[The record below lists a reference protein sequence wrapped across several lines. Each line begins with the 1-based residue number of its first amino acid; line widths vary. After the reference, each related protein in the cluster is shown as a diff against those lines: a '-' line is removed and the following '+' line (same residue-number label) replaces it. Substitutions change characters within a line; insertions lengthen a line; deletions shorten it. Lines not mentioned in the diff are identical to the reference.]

1 MDKMDV
7 TDAGMTLGEGGG
19 VGVEIVSLQLR
30 NGVSFLWNGLTTIV
44 QGISREFIP
53 CLCPCRQISV
63 IICVGVLVD
72 ITLSGMARRTTPH
85 SIRHVVPLIHPN
97 IVNIHL
103 AGEHQMFPILLLE
116 RR

>member
-1 MDKMDV
+1 MDV

-44 QGISREFIP
+44 QGISRECIP

-63 IICVGVLVD
+63 IICVGVPTDKISTRLEKWKEQEAH
-72 ITLSGMARRTTPH
+72 L
-85 SIRHVVPLIHPN
+85 LI
-97 IVNIHL
+97 
-103 AGEHQMFPILLLE
+103 
-116 RR
+116 